1 MLVSTFPRSH
11 LWIISSMSPKKKYFR
26 VGDLILHLI
35 ANVHNKYYNS
45 YVPAKENLLFFHE
58 NCLPW
63 LIKKSI

>member
-45 YVPAKENLLFFHE
+45 HVPAKENLLFFHE